1 VAEVFVITD
10 SSGNAQWAYAADLGG
25 NVYRI
30 SGVSPTTPIGDTD
43 PADWTIT
50 KIASLGC
57 DTVATSCTT
66 STRTNRK
73 FMYVPDVVEK
83 DGTYY
88 LMLGSGDREKPLGK
102 ATSTTAAYWPKSYAT
117 QNYFF
122 MIKDRPTA
130 TGPTWLSTESGN
142 CGAEVICLASLTQI
156 TTDTPSSA
164 DLAGTKGWYLV
175 LNTNYASG
183 PTTPAATNHYG
194 EQVVTS
200 AITVFGTVTF
210 STQTPHVPTT
220 GECTS
225 DLGTAR
231 VYNINYENAAPTVG
245 TDRSQIIRG
254 GGLPPSPVAGRV
266 TLDDGKTYPFII
278 GADPSSPLEGKLPT
292 GSTPILQ
299 PRGFQYWHIK
309 K

>member
-1 VAEVFVITD
+1 M
-10 SSGNAQWAYAADLGG
+10 
-25 NVYRI
+25 
-30 SGVSPTTPIGDTD
+30 
-43 PADWTIT
+43 
-50 KIASLGC
+50 
-57 DTVATSCTT
+57 TT

-88 LMLGSGDREKPLGK
+88 LMIGSGDREKPLGK
-102 ATSTTAAYWPKSYAT
+102 ASSTTAAYWPKSYAT

-130 TGPTWLSTESGN
+130 TSPTWLSTENGH
-142 CGAEVICLASLTQI
+142 CLADVICLASLTQI
-156 TTDTPSSA
+156 TTDTPASA
-164 DLAGTKGWYLV
+164 DLAATKGWYLV
-175 LNTNYASG
+175 LNADYARTHDTCRYESLRRAG
-183 PTTPAATNHYG
+183 G
-194 EQVVTS
+194 DS

-231 VYNINYENAAPTVG
+231 VYNIAFENAAPTVG

-278 GADPSSPLEGKLPT
+278 GADPASPLEGKLPS
-292 GSTPILQ
+292 GSAPIVQ